1 VSPCDAANRLFAREF
16 LADDERAS
24 ANSCAK
30 RAVRSCEVD
39 PGEVGPVP
47 TPHLTAKKGRRRRH
61 RSGQCDGVPD
71 CRPRRARCRPA
82 ALPTHRI
89 PVARTA
95 LRRAGRAARTPSGDR
110 YDWTF
115 IAPQETPCS
124 FVRLR
129 RSIPHVDNLC
139 VLRHQCRPAELAFD
153 LLAQGI
159 GGDGFAVGDEC
170 RTRRRLEI
178 AQPLQCLCRVGMG

>member
-1 VSPCDAANRLFAREF
+1 MRRNKSAFCRQIPRRRRTSKRKFVRETRGREPEE
-16 LADDERAS
+16 LR
-24 ANSCAK
+24 
-30 RAVRSCEVD
+30 VD
-39 PGEVGPVP
+39 PGELRPVP
-47 TPHLTAKKGRRRRH
+47 TPHWQRARSPSATPIGR
-61 RSGQCDGVPD
+61 SDGVPD

-159 GGDGFAVGDEC
+159 GSDGFAMGDER